1 MSRLITAVGAML
13 VIAGFIGGCATA
25 PRTEAGKERLSDDV
39 RTTLRQL
46 RDRDASL
53 QDFLD
58 RADAYA
64 IFPSVGKGGAGIG
77 GSYGRGE
84 VYEHGKLI
92 GYADVSKATIGA
104 QLGGQ
109 EFTEIIAFE
118 SPAAFEQFRNGKLKF
133 DATASAVALKSGVAK
148 TARYSNGVA
157 IFIHIKSGA
166 MFEAVIGG
174 QSFSF
179 LPL

>member
-1 MSRLITAVGAML
+1 MKSGLQFGIVLAATAMFL
-13 VIAGFIGGCATA
+13 SGCATA
-25 PRTEAGKERLSDDV
+25 PRTDAGKEKLADNIA
-39 RTTLRQL
+39 TTMKTLN
-46 RDRDASL
+46 DKDPGL
-53 QDFLD
+53 QDFLN

-84 VYEHGKLI
+84 VYENGKKI
-92 GYADVSKATIGA
+92 GYADISKATIGA

-118 SPAAFEQFRNGKLKF
+118 TPEAFEQFRSGKLTF

-148 TARYSNGVA
+148 TTKYSHGVA
-157 IFIHIKSGA
+157 IFIDIKSGA
-166 MFEAVIGG
+166 MFEAVVGG
-174 QSFSF
+174 QSFSYQ
-179 LPL
+179 PI